1 MRACRVD
8 RNQPEIVK
16 HFRSKGFS
24 VLHTHTLKNCFDILV
39 AKDGLTVAVE
49 IKDGLKPLSAQKL
62 TNGEQSFMESWQGVY
77 KIVRSVEDVDCLI
90 MNWNNFN
97 QGVV

>member
-1 MRACRVD
+1 VRACRVD

-16 HFRSKGFS
+16 HFRSCGFS

-39 AKDGLTVAVE
+39 AKDGVAVAIE

-62 TNGEQSFMESWQGVY
+62 TSGEQRFADEWQGIY
-77 KIVRSVEDVDCLI
+77 RIVRSIEEVDFLI
-90 MNWNNFN
+90 MNWNNI
-97 QGVV
+97 Q